1 MITVGWVILE
11 VVSHDPAMEQG
22 RRPVASGDGAE
33 ADEKL
38 RAVIVAG
45 HRGDAATVRRL
56 AEDPSARVRAAA
68 LGALGRAGALTVADV
83 VNAVA
88 DLSPEVRRRACD
100 ATVGLA
106 GPGSRS
112 VIPRVLI
119 DALGDPDPLVVEAA
133 CYALGERRV
142 RTAVAPLSALAGQH
156 PDTRC
161 REAAIAALGAIGDPL
176 GLPAVLGGLADKPTV
191 RRRVVVALAAFEGP
205 EVEAALE
212 VCKEDRDWQVRQAV
226 DMLLR

>member
-1 MITVGWVILE
+1 VITVGWVILE

-112 VIPRVLI
+112 VIP
-119 DALGDPDPLVVEAA
+119 E
-133 CYALGERRV
+133 C
-142 RTAVAPLSALAGQH
+142 
-156 PDTRC
+156 
-161 REAAIAALGAIGDPL
+161 
-176 GLPAVLGGLADKPTV
+176 
-191 RRRVVVALAAFEGP
+191 
-205 EVEAALE
+205 
-212 VCKEDRDWQVRQAV
+212 
-226 DMLLR
+226 